1 MRIMF
6 SRLKIKKIEI
16 LNFKK
21 LKILNFMFLGYGV
34 YIPQ

>member
-1 MRIMF
+1 ML